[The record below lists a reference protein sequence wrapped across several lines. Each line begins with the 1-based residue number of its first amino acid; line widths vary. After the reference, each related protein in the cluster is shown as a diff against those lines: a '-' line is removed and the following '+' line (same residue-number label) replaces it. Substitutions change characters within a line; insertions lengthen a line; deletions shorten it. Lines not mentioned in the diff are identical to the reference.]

1 MLVFCKLRWSCHW
14 SLHASFSCL
23 CRSDQLNVGDYIK
36 SVNGINL
43 TKLRHEEIISL
54 LKNVGERVLLEV
66 EYELPPTGT
75 FEFKLWMLSRGVQG
89 QRVNHSSEV
98 RCSQTWNH
106 IGRHG
111 RQYWMILKNRG
122 RLRKPWGAR
131 DDVFFSGAPFTHEV
145 SFLYTTRHTQKC
157 FFLFSYGKKIYKNL
171 ENGATERKKKF
182 SLAHSGL
189 P

>member
-131 DDVFFSGAPFTHEV
+131 DDVFFPVLHSLMKFPFFTRLDTHKNV
-145 SFLYTTRHTQKC
+145 
-157 FFLFSYGKKIYKNL
+157 FFIREKKIYKNL

>member
-131 DDVFFSGAPFTHEV
+131 DDVFFFRCSIHSW
-145 SFLYTTRHTQKC
+145 SFLSLHDSTHTKM
-157 FFLFSYGKKIYKNL
+157 FFSYGKKIYKNL